1 MIKLL
6 GIILICSPVALAGS
20 DIMETIL
27 YPLLQMQDD
36 WFGRGSAFWG
46 YGLWLF
52 NLLVNFLTLL
62 VLHLLLRKTLIK
74 MVTHTYESRFKILA
88 TGLGYLFGIPVIA
101 AFCLVSILGIPSG
114 VLLLMVFVLSLWC
127 GNCLAALLVT
137 HYLNSRN
144 VDSWNFWTIILLSLA
159 MVTIMDL
166 ILLFPLL
173 GAIGYALVLVVA
185 YGITVLYVWDNR
197 EKILELTE

>member
-6 GIILICSPVALAGS
+6 GIILICYPVTLSGTGILEATS
-20 DIMETIL
+20 D
-27 YPLLQMQDD
+27 PLLQIEAD

-74 MVTHTYESRFKILA
+74 MVTHTYESWLKILA
-88 TGLGYLFGIPVIA
+88 TGLGYLLGIPVIA
-101 AFCLVSILGIPSG
+101 AFCLVSILGIPFG
-114 VLLLMVFVLSLWC
+114 LLLLVVFILSIWW
-127 GNCLAALLVT
+127 GNCLAALLLT

-144 VDSWNFWTIILLSLA
+144 VDSWNFWTIVLLSLA
-159 MVTIMDL
+159 IVTIMDL
-166 ILLFPLL
+166 LLLFPLL
-173 GAIGYALVLVVA
+173 GAIGYAFVLVVT
-185 YGITVLYVWDNR
+185 YGILLLYAWDSQLKNRVL
-197 EKILELTE
+197 I